1 MIPDEFKNFGLVD
14 IPRGGQYCFRVW
26 SSLSNYQ
33 MIQTSGQ
40 PIHAY
45 WSGNSII
52 VEMQNGT
59 RRIYN
64 GLGDSQYQT
73 LYP

>member
-1 MIPDEFKNFGLVD
+1 MIPDEYKDFGMID
-14 IPRGGQYCFRVW
+14 IPRDCQCCFRVW

-33 MIQTSGQ
+33 MIQTAGQ
-40 PIHAY
+40 PMHAY

-59 RRIYN
+59 HRIYN

-73 LYP
+73 MYP

>member
-1 MIPDEFKNFGLVD
+1 
-14 IPRGGQYCFRVW
+14 
-26 SSLSNYQ
+26 
-33 MIQTSGQ
+33 MIQTAGQ

-59 RRIYN
+59 RRIYS
-64 GLGDSQYQT
+64 GIGDSQYQT

>member
-1 MIPDEFKNFGLVD
+1 MIPDEYKFFGVVD
-14 IPRGGQYCFRVW
+14 IPRDCQCCFRVW
-26 SSLSNYQ
+26 SSPWNYQ
-33 MIQTSGQ
+33 MIQTAGQ
-40 PIHAY
+40 PLHVY

-64 GLGDSQYQT
+64 GLGESHYQT
-73 LYP
+73 MYP